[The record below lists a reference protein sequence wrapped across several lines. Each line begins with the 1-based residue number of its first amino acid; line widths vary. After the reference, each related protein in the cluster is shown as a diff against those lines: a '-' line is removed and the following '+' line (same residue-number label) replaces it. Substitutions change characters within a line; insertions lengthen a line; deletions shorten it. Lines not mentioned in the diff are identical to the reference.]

1 MPPTR
6 VDATRP
12 DAVGLAALP
21 RVGRVSGDVYYEE
34 LGEGRYRPTIHVQGA
49 WNDDEQHMS
58 PVAGLLAHAV
68 EVHDP
73 RPELQLSRITYDIL
87 GFIPLAQSHVRVRT
101 LRPGR
106 TIELVEATMEVAG
119 RDVVRATAWRLRRQ
133 DTTAVEGGQIPPLP
147 GPDVM
152 PLWGF
157 RSVWVGGYIATMHGR
172 RDEDSRPGR
181 AKAWI
186 RSDVHL
192 LDGEAVSPTAQFLR
206 LVDTAN
212 GIATRE
218 DPRQWVFPN
227 IDLTVHLLRQP
238 EGEWVG
244 FDTTVSFGPSGLGL
258 TSSWLHDQSGP
269 VGRVEQALT
278 VRPNPEPA

>member
-1 MPPTR
+1 MKIISLGGSA
-6 VDATRP
+6 VRP
-12 DAVGLAALP
+12 RL
-21 RVGRVSGDVYYEE
+21 GRVNGDFYYEV

-73 RPELQLSRITYDIL
+73 RPDLQLSRITYDIL
-87 GFIPLAQSHVRVRT
+87 GFIPLAQSRVRVRT
-101 LRPGR
+101 VRPGR
-106 TIELVEATMEVAG
+106 TIELVEATLEVAG
-119 RDVVRATAWRLRRQ
+119 RDVVRATAWRLSRQ
-133 DTTAVEGGQIPPLP
+133 DTTAVEGGEIPPLP

-152 PLWGF
+152 PHWAF

-172 RDEDSRPGR
+172 RDDDSRPGR

-192 LDGEAVSPTAQFLR
+192 LEGEAVSPTAQFLR

-218 DPRQWVFPN
+218 APQEWMFPN
-227 IDLTVHLLRQP
+227 IDLTVHLLREPDAGGQ
-238 EGEWVG
+238 GWIG
-244 FDTTVSFGPSGLGL
+244 FDTTVTFGPTGLGL
-258 TSSWLHDQSGP
+258 TSTWLHDVRGP
-269 VGRVEQALT
+269 VGCVELALM
-278 VRPNPEPA
+278 VGPMPNARPSP